1 LRWAIDLLGLPSRV
15 FQPSA
20 VANWV
25 RDRGVVVAGDQVAV
39 HLGQKGATTSRL
51 DVIVAGILRRVTGD
65 QHARAPGISHSSGV
79 RALLRI
85 AVLVLALEK
94 GRAGVDHDQ
103 REVA

>member
-1 LRWAIDLLGLPSRV
+1 LKSGPRNFLPV
-15 FQPSA
+15 Y
-20 VANWV
+20 
-25 RDRGVVVAGDQVAV
+25 RDRGVVLAGDQVAV

-65 QHARAPGISHSSGV
+65 QHARASRHLAQAAQSSGV

-94 GRAGVDHDQ
+94 GCAGVDHDQ